1 MGRPRQFDVETA
13 VETATD
19 FFWRHGYEGTS
30 LSDLTAAIGI
40 TPPSFYFAF
49 RSKEELFRLVVER
62 YFAIHRDRVEVACQ
76 EPTAR
81 AVAARMFCGYAD
93 VITNPAHPPG
103 CLGLN
108 SALPCSLENPVRNWL
123 ADLRKQLRLKLR
135 KRFIAARAS
144 GDLPS
149 DSDPDA
155 LARLVVTVAWGM
167 AVEAQSGATRKDLHT
182 TIEAALTAW
191 PGASEARKGHK
202 VSGLPCAPR
211 KRKPPVRKRR
221 A

>member
-1 MGRPRQFDVETA
+1 MGRPREFDVETA
-13 VETATD
+13 IETATE

-30 LSDLTAAIGI
+30 LSDLTTAIGI

-81 AVAARMFCGYAD
+81 AVATKMFYGYAD
-93 VITNPAHPPG
+93 IITNPAHPPG
-103 CLGLN
+103 CLGMN
-108 SALPCSLENPVRNWL
+108 SALPCFLDNPIRNWL
-123 ADLRKQLRLKLR
+123 ADLRKQLLLKLR

-149 DSDPDA
+149 GTDPDG
-155 LARLVVTVAWGM
+155 LARLLVTVAWGM
-167 AVEAQSGATRKDLHT
+167 AVEAQSGATRKNLHA
-182 TIEAALTAW
+182 TIEAALAAW
-191 PGASEARKGHK
+191 PGPSEVRIGHRA
-202 VSGLPCAPR
+202 SGLSRVTR
-211 KRKPPVRKRR
+211 KRRPRVRKRR
-221 A
+221 T